1 MKKTSFAKSYF
12 KGPPK
17 RQTKRNCDSI
27 MESKLIFFLIWYYY
41 WKTKTNEKFTHH
53 FWDSEALMLFLYK
66 NRTLVS
72 VHIISQKY
80 QSLPTKKQQKKYSN
94 FMERSIVHTIPGTQK
109 NIIMIQKIKKNKR
122 NFCLAENDWKS
133 VHFSHTHKK
142 TKRNISLKPKSYS
155 LVIIF
160 ILIQSLSNLEFHW
173 NVHLT

>member
-109 NIIMIQKIKKNKR
+109 KYNHDPKDKEKQTKFLSGGKWLKKR
-122 NFCLAENDWKS
+122 AFLA
-133 VHFSHTHKK
+133 
-142 TKRNISLKPKSYS
+142 YS
-155 LVIIF
+155 
-160 ILIQSLSNLEFHW
+160 
-173 NVHLT
+173 